1 MTHATKSTIT
11 FSCPICKKAVKRA
24 NDDFPFCS
32 PRCRTNDLGQW
43 ASGEYRIAGD
53 PAFIADDSEG
63 Y

>member
-1 MTHATKSTIT
+1 MRNEATLTIK
-11 FSCPICKKAVKRA
+11 FSCPICKKAVKRS

-43 ASGEYRIAGD
+43 ASGEYRIAGE
-53 PAFIADDSEG
+53 PTVIPDDSEG

>member
-1 MTHATKSTIT
+1 MTNEAKPTMK
-11 FSCPICKKAVKRA
+11 FSCPMCKKVVKRT

-43 ASGEYRIAGD
+43 ASGEYRIAAE
-53 PAFIADDSEG
+53 PVIISDDFEG

>member
-1 MTHATKSTIT
+1 MTNEAISTIK
-11 FSCPICKKAVKRA
+11 FSCPICKKTVKRS

-43 ASGEYRIAGD
+43 ASGEYRIAGE
-53 PAFIADDSEG
+53 PAIIPDDSEG